1 MQEVLAFNQSCWFAK
16 TSFCGRRDANG
27 IEHSLCIAFDEF
39 FDMRNNA
46 YCFGTKRY
54 VPQLSIVITAS
65 TGEAELLPD
74 CLESIRNTCRSLRH
88 EVIVVDNR
96 SEDGCGGIAAAVM
109 PDAVVLSPPRKY
121 GFGANMN
128 LGMSVSRGRYIM
140 IANPD
145 VRLLDGCAEG
155 LVKFMDENPNVGI
168 AAPKLLNKDGSL
180 QFSCRRFHTPASLL
194 LRRGPWAKWF
204 ANSPAVRRFMMADWD
219 HASVADI
226 DWAIGACLVVRRKAL
241 EEVGGF
247 DERFFLYFEDVDWC
261 LRMHKHGWRVCYVP
275 HAVAIHF
282 YGQHSA
288 RSLLSKAAKHHFISL
303 VKFLIK
309 HRGKLG
315 V

>member
-1 MQEVLAFNQSCWFAK
+1 MTFKIHVGLPK
-16 TSFCGRRDANG
+16 LLFCGRRGANG
-27 IEHSLCIAFDEF
+27 IEHSSCEAFGEF
-39 FDMRNNA
+39 AGMRDNA
-46 YCFGTKRY
+46 YCSGTKGC

-74 CLESIRNTCRSLRH
+74 CLDSIQNTCRGLRY

-96 SEDGCGGIAAAVM
+96 SEDGCGRIATAVM

-155 LVKFMDENPNVGI
+155 LVKFMDENSDVGI

-204 ANSPAVRRFMMADWD
+204 ADSPAVKRFMMADWD

-226 DWAIGACLVVRRKAL
+226 DWAIGACLVVRREAL

-275 HAVAIHF
+275 YAVAIHF

-288 RSLLSKAAKHHFISL
+288 RSLLSRAAKHHFISL

-315 V
+315 I